1 MTEVL
6 IAERQRRTERESPQ
20 VNQLNATCDRRY
32 FIQAGIAAAASVLG
46 LRAANLFASEES
58 PAETPN
64 EAKEKPLE
72 TLSFDEITEKLKPLW
87 RKQHEKLEARQEE
100 INVRCRLLQKKLK
113 SNALAVF
120 LNRWNAVVNQF
131 AMRNGM
137 IVTSMDMYYA
147 LLKRI
152 EGILQRSEATLDAEF
167 DHSEGDMAFH
177 SQYDALLTERN
188 NLETLHKKALMTESD
203 GRTVVGLY
211 TEEQNKNHALSHEE
225 YIATLSRLLHTPERL
240 ALFLR
245 YFVEYTHDAP
255 NPDKDPLEKGTE
267 KSFGEHWQTPEETLS
282 RTENGKMLGDCE
294 DQAILLR
301 EILLKQKKKPF
312 IVLIPANP
320 IWHATCVSIEM
331 NEKGKFDVFDFGTHG
346 LDKNGSR
353 WGVNQSGV
361 TVGVGY
367 GSAPPEFLTGFDTPK
382 EALSAVMKKY
392 EHWMSFN
399 MKQWNANPGFEIARD
414 YRDRGSDESGKK
426 KHTDDHV
433 YVAFEDLPKRYVSE
447 IEVAPLPPSE

>member
-1 MTEVL
+1 M
-6 IAERQRRTERESPQ
+6 
-20 VNQLNATCDRRY
+20 
-32 FIQAGIAAAASVLG
+32 
-46 LRAANLFASEES
+46 
-58 PAETPN
+58 
-64 EAKEKPLE
+64 E

-87 RKQHEKLEARQEE
+87 RKQHEELEKRQEE
-100 INVRCRLLQKKLK
+100 VNQRSLQLQKTLK
-113 SNALAVF
+113 KDALAVF

-131 AMRNGM
+131 TKRNGM
-137 IVTSMDMYYA
+137 IVTSMEVYYA

-167 DHSEGDMAFH
+167 DHSERDMAFH
-177 SQYDALLTERN
+177 SQYDALLMERDG
-188 NLETLHKKALMTESD
+188 LEALHKKALMTESD
-203 GRTVVGLY
+203 GRTVVGLFP
-211 TEEQNKNHALSHEE
+211 EESKKKKNSLPHDE
-225 YIATLSRLLHTPERL
+225 YIETLARLLHTPERL

-245 YFVEYTHDAP
+245 YFVEYTYDAP

-312 IVLIPANP
+312 IVLIPADP
-320 IWHATCVSIEM
+320 IWHATCVSIEK
-331 NEKGKFDVFDFGTHG
+331 NENGKFDVFDFGTHG
-346 LDKNGSR
+346 LDRNGSR

-392 EHWMSFN
+392 EHWMSFD

-414 YRDRGSDESGKK
+414 YRDRESDESGKK
-426 KHTDDHV
+426 KHTDDHI

-447 IEVAPLPPSE
+447 VEVVPLPPPE